1 MLEALWEMIFIFI
14 PLLFRVVCV
23 CGMLSAS
30 HREMKARAEKIP
42 STSAQKLLPE
52 KFIFIAKII
61 NWSPLFWLMLSIHH
75 ELSVFIVAFVCVYIF
90 PMEGVFRSMKMRE
103 KAMRRKRES
112 GGWRGGSSR
121 RRGQNEKSIENDEKV
136 LNVNFLELR
145 DGKLN
150 SRWLDT
156 IN

>member
-30 HREMKARAEKIP
+30 HREMKARAEKNSVNI
-42 STSAQKLLPE
+42 STKASPWKIHFYRKNHKLISIILIDAFDTSWIVGFYRCFCVCIYISNGGSFSINENAWKSDE
-52 KFIFIAKII
+52 KET
-61 NWSPLFWLMLSIHH
+61 WEW
-75 ELSVFIVAFVCVYIF
+75 
-90 PMEGVFRSMKMRE
+90 
-103 KAMRRKRES
+103 
-112 GGWRGGSSR
+112 GWRGGSSW